1 METETFLARVDA
13 LAIRAGLAPLDA
25 AILLAVDEGAAPDSR
40 TFAKVFGV
48 AHALVLR
55 AVATLDGRFV
65 TVMSR
70 DPRTQRTQLELT
82 PFARAMLAGEPERAA
97 A

>member
-1 METETFLARVDA
+1 MEPEAFLARVAA
-13 LAIRAGLAPLDA
+13 LSASAAITPLDA

-55 AVATLDGRFV
+55 AVATLDGRLITV
-65 TVMSR
+65 TSR
-70 DPRTQRTQLELT
+70 DPRTQRARLQLT
-82 PFARAMLAGEPERAA
+82 AFARAMVAGGPERAA